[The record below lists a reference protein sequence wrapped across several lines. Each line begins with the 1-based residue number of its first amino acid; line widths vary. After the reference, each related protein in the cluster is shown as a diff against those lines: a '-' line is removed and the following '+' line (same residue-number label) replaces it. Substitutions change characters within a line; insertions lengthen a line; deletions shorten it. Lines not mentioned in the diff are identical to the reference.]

1 MLSSKDQQHEN
12 IGTKSSTAKVIETL
26 QSVLAE
32 EIVASDEKE
41 NVTIATATTTT
52 TTTITA
58 TMPTTEPASDNEVQQ
73 LFSQLCC
80 AFSEA
85 NQTISQIEPLFDF
98 FEKKISWVEERINEI
113 EREQDEFL
121 VSENLKEKFEESC
134 RPKNRPD
141 E

>member
-1 MLSSKDQQHEN
+1 MLSSNDQQHEN
-12 IGTKSSTAKVIETL
+12 IGTKSSTAKVIDTL

-32 EIVASDEKE
+32 EIVSDE
-41 NVTIATATTTT
+41 VTSTSA
-52 TTTITA
+52 
-58 TMPTTEPASDNEVQQ
+58 PTDDSAPDNEVQQ
-73 LFSQLCC
+73 LFSQLCS

-134 RPKNRPD
+134 RPKNPTD
-141 E
+141 

>member
-32 EIVASDEKE
+32 EIIASDEKE
-41 NVTIATATTTT
+41 NVTIATTTTATTSTT
-52 TTTITA
+52 
-58 TMPTTEPASDNEVQQ
+58 TMPTTDPASDNEVQQ

-80 AFSEA
+80 AFSKA
-85 NQTISQIEPLFDF
+85 NQTILQIEPLFDF

-113 EREQDEFL
+113 ER
-121 VSENLKEKFEESC
+121 
-134 RPKNRPD
+134 
-141 E
+141 